1 MDPLLQALKD
11 PGAASTV
18 DAFKRV
24 VQNAILAQRSL
35 RTELDLVQGLR
46 PEPPIGAAPDAPKGE
61 TGPFVLDAPA
71 TTPLQTARPS
81 IIEVAHAVTPSE
93 TDRLAVEALL
103 VAIEATKHAPIH
115 SEGGGVRV
123 FPPASRLAAPRVQL
137 LPSLAPEALCD
148 GAAALAACACH
159 PHKCGEW
166 RRHGSTRRWRAARL
180 MRDTEHMARAK
191 MRACGLHRTSSSSN
205 AYVGA
210 TLRRSFAMT
219 NDIS

>member
-1 MDPLLQALKD
+1 MLSRRTVGASVVVPPTPATPLATGLANTAAAATSSELIIAFAAAVGAGFGLIAATELLRRFRWRRRAKKLQEELNQMDPLLQALKD

-103 VAIEATKHAPIH
+103 VAIE
-115 SEGGGVRV
+115 VR
-123 FPPASRLAAPRVQL
+123 FGIIPP
-137 LPSLAPEALCD
+137 
-148 GAAALAACACH
+148 
-159 PHKCGEW
+159 
-166 RRHGSTRRWRAARL
+166 T
-180 MRDTEHMARAK
+180 T
-191 MRACGLHRTSSSSN
+191 
-205 AYVGA
+205 
-210 TLRRSFAMT
+210 
-219 NDIS
+219 